1 MERGWVPPRV
11 STPTAVSLK
20 GARHGPAALAT
31 ASCPETAATHPQ
43 RNPWLCRRRCSPAHS
58 TADATRSARGKSRAS
73 SSCRRVQ
80 KCGEGERACAR
91 RIKRRLPSLVSRTL
105 GILGAVAPAA
115 CSPPR
120 LTAEALREKPFL
132 EAASMAPRTRWWWEG
147 GEGRALEPQASCGTH
162 ILFPPRT
169 SWLRKVTR
177 SQRAAGPFPA
187 THRAPAQSLD
197 QPGPPSYCSP
207 FLKPPGSCRCRQES

>member
-1 MERGWVPPRV
+1 MVRTSLIPASAWSFCTFSGIDGDVLRNSFRPPMMLTETRQGLLFPGRGGLPPRV
-11 STPTAVSLK
+11 STPIVVSLK
-20 GARHGPAALAT
+20 GVRHGPAALAT

-91 RIKRRLPSLVSRTL
+91 RIKKRLPSLVSRTL
-105 GILGAVAPAA
+105 GILGAAAPAA

-132 EAASMAPRTRWWWEG
+132 AAASMAPRTRWWWEG
-147 GEGRALEPQASCGTH
+147 GESRALEQQTSCDEH
-162 ILFPPRT
+162 MLLCRT
-169 SWLRKVTR
+169 S
-177 SQRAAGPFPA
+177 
-187 THRAPAQSLD
+187 
-197 QPGPPSYCSP
+197 
-207 FLKPPGSCRCRQES
+207 